1 MLRPRPSAAPRPA
14 LTLRNRQQARPVD
27 LRLLRRIALRLLAQ
41 HFRPATYELGVF
53 LVGAREMARINE
65 RFLRH
70 AGSTDVITL
79 DYGDAGQP
87 ENLCGDIFIC
97 VDEAVVQAR
106 RFRTTWESEVVR
118 YLAHA
123 LLHLQ
128 GFDDRKPADYRRMKQ
143 AENRLLKQIGKEFS
157 FGLLG
162 ARRPAGR
169 LNPTPHD
176 RTHHRADSAHPSA
189 DGNQP
194 HRPLADAGFRPDR
207 HRRQRRSPAQVA
219 FSRQAGPV
227 LFGRVRVPAQPAF
240 RAA

>member
-1 MLRPRPSAAPRPA
+1 MLRPRPPASPRPA

-27 LRLLRRIALRLLAQ
+27 LRLLRRIALDLLAQ

-53 LVGAREMARINE
+53 LVGAREMARVNE

-97 VDEAVVQAR
+97 VDEAVAQAR

-162 ARRPAGR
+162 ARRPA
-169 LNPTPHD
+169 
-176 RTHHRADSAHPSA
+176 
-189 DGNQP
+189 
-194 HRPLADAGFRPDR
+194 RPLKPD
-207 HRRQRRSPAQVA
+207 PA
-219 FSRQAGPV
+219 
-227 LFGRVRVPAQPAF
+227 
-240 RAA
+240 